1 MHIQNLCVDVYIP
14 PAAPRTATFFPI
26 GVVDEKKRVLLVV
39 VVVVATENTRRD
51 AVVNMI

>member
-39 VVVVATENTRRD
+39 VVVATENTRRE